1 MKKITLILTA
11 ALAAIAITACGGN
24 KTENVETESAAQ
36 ETSAQS
42 GETASG
48 SGDYTAVSLPEDY
61 EQSFYEGDV
70 SDYTGSFITVEGE
83 DGPKKFD
90 LEGADMSDQDITIVR
105 GCYVEVSYADNAENG
120 TYPADGISLLND
132 NEQLAQELDKDPV
145 IYGKLQYMD
154 VNELEIVDD
163 AGRTVDFDNTISRTV
178 SFSELKQGDDVVVTY
193 AGTVFK
199 DDTDDEESTGI
210 FDGVPVAIKVVAA
223 DAVKTEDAEANY
235 MEGMVSG
242 IEGGNFILSTELADF
257 NCTADEAIVSSLSEE
272 EKVRAYYTGAMSDIV
287 ISVDKVE
294 AVG

>member
-1 MKKITLILTA
+1 MKKITLILA
-11 ALAAIAITACGGN
+11 AAAAAFALTACGGN

-36 ETSAQS
+36 ETTAQ
-42 GETASG
+42 ENEAST
-48 SGDYTAVSLPEDY
+48 GDYTAVKLPEDY

-70 SDYTGSFITVEGE
+70 TDYTGNFITVEGE
-83 DGPKKFD
+83 DGAKKFD

-178 SFSELKQGDDVVVTY
+178 SFSDLKQGDDVVITY

-199 DDTDDEESTGI
+199 DDTEADEESTGI

-235 MEGMVSG
+235 LEGEVSG
-242 IEGGNFILSTELADF
+242 IDGDSFILSTEIADF
-257 NCTADEAIVSSLSEE
+257 NCSADESVVSGLSEE
-272 EKVRAYYTGAMSDIV
+272 EKVRAYYTGSISDIV
-287 ISVDKVE
+287 LSVDKVE
-294 AVG
+294 AAG